1 MNNEMYE
8 CDKKLRDILEKMVED
23 EALKKAIR
31 EKEEIDLFKDLE
43 FDSLHIMI
51 FLTNVEEKFNIDLIG
66 EDNVMEII
74 NSYRGLLDWLSEKQ
88 KIKKHINYSAN

>member
-43 FDSLHIMI
+43 FDSLQIMI

-74 NSYRGLLDWLSEKQ
+74 NSYRGLLDWLSENH
-88 KIKKHINYSAN
+88 KIKNM

>member
-23 EALKKAIR
+23 ESLKKAIR
-31 EKEEIDLFKDLE
+31 EKKDIDLFKDLE
-43 FDSLHIMI
+43 FDSLQIMI

-88 KIKKHINYSAN
+88 KIKNI

>member
-1 MNNEMYE
+1 MNNEIYE

-74 NSYRGLLDWLSEKQ
+74 NSYRGLLNWLSEKQ
-88 KIKKHINYSAN
+88 KIKNI

>member
-1 MNNEMYE
+1 MYE

-43 FDSLHIMI
+43 FDSLQIMI

-74 NSYRGLLDWLSEKQ
+74 NSYRGLIDWLSEKQ
-88 KIKKHINYSAN
+88 KIKNI

>member
-66 EDNVMEII
+66 EDNVM
-74 NSYRGLLDWLSEKQ
+74 
-88 KIKKHINYSAN
+88 

>member
-1 MNNEMYE
+1 MYE

-31 EKEEIDLFKDLE
+31 EREEIDLFKDLE
-43 FDSLHIMI
+43 FDSLQIMI

-88 KIKKHINYSAN
+88 KIKNI

>member
-74 NSYRGLLDWLSEKQ
+74 NSYRGLLNWLSEKQ
-88 KIKKHINYSAN
+88 K

>member
-8 CDKKLRDILEKMVED
+8 CDKKLSDILEKMVED

-88 KIKKHINYSAN
+88 KIKNI

>member
-31 EKEEIDLFKDLE
+31 EKEEIDLFNDLE

-74 NSYRGLLDWLSEKQ
+74 NSYRGLLNWLSEKQ
-88 KIKKHINYSAN
+88 KIKNI

>member
-23 EALKKAIR
+23 ESLKKAIR

-43 FDSLHIMI
+43 FDSLQIMI

-88 KIKKHINYSAN
+88 KIKTI

>member
-31 EKEEIDLFKDLE
+31 EKKEIDLFKDLE
-43 FDSLHIMI
+43 FDSLQIMI

-74 NSYRGLLDWLSEKQ
+74 NSYRGLLDWLSENH
-88 KIKKHINYSAN
+88 KIKNM

>member
-51 FLTNVEEKFNIDLIG
+51 FLTNVEEKFIIDLIG

-88 KIKKHINYSAN
+88 KIKNI

>member
-66 EDNVMEII
+66 VDNVMEII

-88 KIKKHINYSAN
+88 KIKNI

>member
-8 CDKKLRDILEKMVED
+8 CDKNLRDILEKMVED
-23 EALKKAIR
+23 ESLKKAIR

-74 NSYRGLLDWLSEKQ
+74 NSYRGLLNWLSEKQ
-88 KIKKHINYSAN
+88 KIKNI

>member
-23 EALKKAIR
+23 ESLKKAIR

-43 FDSLHIMI
+43 FDSLQIMI

-74 NSYRGLLDWLSEKQ
+74 NSYRGLLNWLSEKQ
-88 KIKKHINYSAN
+88 KIKNI

>member
-8 CDKKLRDILEKMVED
+8 CDKKLRDILGNMVED

-31 EKEEIDLFKDLE
+31 EKKEIDLFKDLE
-43 FDSLHIMI
+43 FDSLQIMI

-74 NSYRGLLDWLSEKQ
+74 NSYRGLLNWLSEKQ
-88 KIKKHINYSAN
+88 KIKNI

>member
-74 NSYRGLLDWLSEKQ
+74 NSYRGLLNWLSEKQ
-88 KIKKHINYSAN
+88 KIKNI

>member
-51 FLTNVEEKFNIDLIG
+51 FLTNVEE
-66 EDNVMEII
+66 
-74 NSYRGLLDWLSEKQ
+74 NST
-88 KIKKHINYSAN
+88 

>member
-1 MNNEMYE
+1 MYE
-8 CDKKLRDILEKMVED
+8 CDKKLKDILEKMVED

-43 FDSLHIMI
+43 FDSLQIMI

-88 KIKKHINYSAN
+88 KIKNI

>member
-31 EKEEIDLFKDLE
+31 EKKEIDLFKDLE
-43 FDSLHIMI
+43 FDSLQIMI

-88 KIKKHINYSAN
+88 KIKNI

>member
-8 CDKKLRDILEKMVED
+8 CDRKLRDILEKMVED

-74 NSYRGLLDWLSEKQ
+74 NSYRGLVDWLSEKQ
-88 KIKKHINYSAN
+88 KIKNI

>member
-1 MNNEMYE
+1 MYE
-8 CDKKLRDILEKMVED
+8 CDRKLRDILEKMVED

-74 NSYRGLLDWLSEKQ
+74 NSYRGLVDWLSEKQ
-88 KIKKHINYSAN
+88 KIKNI

>member
-74 NSYRGLLDWLSEKQ
+74 NSYRGLLNWLSEKQ
-88 KIKKHINYSAN
+88 KIENI

>member
-31 EKEEIDLFKDLE
+31 EKEKIDLFKDLE
-43 FDSLHIMI
+43 FDSLQIMI

-74 NSYRGLLDWLSEKQ
+74 NSYRGLIDWLSEKH
-88 KIKKHINYSAN
+88 KMKNM

>member
-1 MNNEMYE
+1 MNNEMHE

-23 EALKKAIR
+23 EALKKVIR

-43 FDSLHIMI
+43 FDSLQIMI

-88 KIKKHINYSAN
+88 KIKNI

>member
-31 EKEEIDLFKDLE
+31 EKEEIDLFKDME

-88 KIKKHINYSAN
+88 KIKNI

>member
-31 EKEEIDLFKDLE
+31 EKEEMDLFKDLE

-88 KIKKHINYSAN
+88 KIKNI

>member
-23 EALKKAIR
+23 ESLKKVIR

-43 FDSLHIMI
+43 FDSLQIMI

-74 NSYRGLLDWLSEKQ
+74 NSYRGLVDWLSEKQ
-88 KIKKHINYSAN
+88 KIKNI

>member
-43 FDSLHIMI
+43 FDSLQIMI

-88 KIKKHINYSAN
+88 KIKTYKL

>member
-23 EALKKAIR
+23 ESLKKAIR

-88 KIKKHINYSAN
+88 KIKNI

>member
-1 MNNEMYE
+1 MYE

-74 NSYRGLLDWLSEKQ
+74 NSYRGLLNWLSEKQ
-88 KIKKHINYSAN
+88 KIKNI

>member
-1 MNNEMYE
+1 MYE

-23 EALKKAIR
+23 EALKKVIR

-74 NSYRGLLDWLSEKQ
+74 NSYRGLLNWLSEKQ
-88 KIKKHINYSAN
+88 KIKNI

>member
-23 EALKKAIR
+23 ESLKKAIR

-74 NSYRGLLDWLSEKQ
+74 NSYRGLLNWLSEKQ
-88 KIKKHINYSAN
+88 KIKNI

>member
-23 EALKKAIR
+23 ESLKKAIR

-43 FDSLHIMI
+43 FDSLQIMI
-51 FLTNVEEKFNIDLIG
+51 FLTNVEEKFDIDLIG

-88 KIKKHINYSAN
+88 KIKNI

>member
-74 NSYRGLLDWLSEKQ
+74 NSYCGLLNWLSEKQ
-88 KIKKHINYSAN
+88 KIKNI

>member
-23 EALKKAIR
+23 ESLKKAIR
-31 EKEEIDLFKDLE
+31 EKKEIDLFKDLE
-43 FDSLHIMI
+43 FDSLQIMI

-88 KIKKHINYSAN
+88 KIKNI

>member
-1 MNNEMYE
+1 MYE

-23 EALKKAIR
+23 ESLKKAIR
-31 EKEEIDLFKDLE
+31 EKKEIDLFKDLE
-43 FDSLHIMI
+43 FDSLQIMI

-88 KIKKHINYSAN
+88 KIKNI